1 MKMIMFIPKITSV
14 ILKLLF
20 FVVISAMTSIPSKV
34 PPPRMASPIPI
45 PMKKPP
51 NMATNNLSWVSSG
64 KGTKYNI
71 MAISKIVIMLLMAK
85 FLFTLLK
92 AMITKGVL
100 SNISNRPRFQSY
112 SSNSKSEIPVIP
124 PSRKWLELR
133 NFSGKRSRAHA

>member
-1 MKMIMFIPKITSV
+1 
-14 ILKLLF
+14 
-20 FVVISAMTSIPSKV
+20 
-34 PPPRMASPIPI
+34 
-45 PMKKPP
+45 
-51 NMATNNLSWVSSG
+51 
-64 KGTKYNI
+64 

-124 PSRKWLELR
+124 PSRKWFGTKKL
-133 NFSGKRSRAHA
+133 FRANVAEHTLKIR